1 MNRLLLCLPLAAL
14 TAGLSM
20 PALGQTTAPL
30 TGRMAAPAA
39 STPAVP
45 PAGATQKPAPA
56 GGPTLAGPPAEAY
69 VISKAGQPPDN
80 IHAPAAAASSPT
92 AVVHTRR
99 RVGDVTALL
108 LAAQAE
114 GRRAGPELPM
124 LAPAA
129 NAAWKRYL
137 DSYTHPIPE
146 WFQERVEVSS
156 P

>member
-20 PALGQTTAPL
+20 PALGQATAPV
-30 TGRMAAPAA
+30 TGRMASPAA
-39 STPAVP
+39 ATPAVP
-45 PAGATQKPAPA
+45 PAGAAQPPATFA
-56 GGPTLAGPPAEAY
+56 PTPAEAY
-69 VISKAGQPPDN
+69 ALSDAGRTPDN
-80 IHAPAAAASSPT
+80 AHTPATAASSAT

-108 LAAQAE
+108 LAAQADD
-114 GRRAGPELPM
+114 RRAGPERPM
-124 LAPAA
+124 LAPTA

-146 WFQERVEVSS
+146 WFQERVEVRS